1 MTLKKGSIIV
11 MIALWVLLFCLSF
24 AVNIGGYHKIW
35 LIMLSGVNAV
45 SQAALAGVIF
55 KRMIFP
61 RPNLIYWCLG
71 SVIFSSAQIFGTFLP
86 LLRTNLDFDK
96 LLVLFLLHIGLAIVF
111 LMCCLI
117 ASLVFNIDEDE

>member
-1 MTLKKGSIIV
+1 MTLKKTSIIV
-11 MIALWVLLFCLSF
+11 MIILWVLLFCLSF

-35 LIMLSGVNAV
+35 LIILSGVNAV

-61 RPNLIYWCLG
+61 RINLLYWCLG

-86 LLRTNLDFDK
+86 LLRTHVGFDK
-96 LLVLFLLHIGLAIVF
+96 LFSLFLMHLALAIGF
-111 LMCCLI
+111 LIFCLI
-117 ASLVFNIDEDE
+117 AGLVLDSDED